1 MLQELISILEPE
13 LKLLLDLLVSS
24 AAMPP
29 WVDDVWTLGRMNRWS
44 MPSSTMLVLAVQ
56 IFSCSVWVGRPP
68 PGAALMNLRYR
79 DERSASSATGSEQRK
94 QQAPQTLASCA
105 PGDLVR

>member
-1 MLQELISILEPE
+1 M
-13 LKLLLDLLVSS
+13 
-24 AAMPP
+24 
-29 WVDDVWTLGRMNRWS
+29 
-44 MPSSTMLVLAVQ
+44 Q

-79 DERSASSATGSEQRK
+79 DERSASSATASEQRK
-94 QQAPQTLASCA
+94 QQAPQPLAPRA